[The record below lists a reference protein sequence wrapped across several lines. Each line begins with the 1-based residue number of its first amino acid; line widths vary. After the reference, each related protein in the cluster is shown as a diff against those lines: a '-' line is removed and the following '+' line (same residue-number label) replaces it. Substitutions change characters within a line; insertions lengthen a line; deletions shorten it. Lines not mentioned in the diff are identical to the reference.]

1 MRQAIKTEIRDQIE
15 KKLRDNLDVT
25 FLNLKDESYLHANH
39 NEKAKAGGTHFLLTI
54 VARNFDEINLLSR
67 HKIINQ
73 ILRDEFK
80 IIHALKIKAYNGKEY
95 IDKNAMKKACLQNKN
110 N

>member
-1 MRQAIKTEIRDQIE
+1 MHQAIKTEIKDQIE
-15 KKLRDNLDVT
+15 KKLRENLDVI

-39 NEKAKAGGTHFLLTI
+39 NEEAKAGGTHFLLTI
-54 VARNFDEINLLSR
+54 AARNFDEINLLSR

-80 IIHALKIKAYNGKEY
+80 IIHALKIRSYNGKEY
-95 IDKNAMKKACLQNKN
+95 IDKNAVQKACLQNKN

>member
-1 MRQAIKTEIRDQIE
+1 MHQAIKTEIKNQIE

-39 NEKAKAGGTHFLLTI
+39 NEEAKAGGTHFSLTI
-54 VARNFDEINLLSR
+54 VAGNFDAINLLSR

-80 IIHALKIKAYNGKEY
+80 IIHALKIKAYNGKE
-95 IDKNAMKKACLQNKN
+95 
-110 N
+110 

>member
-1 MRQAIKTEIRDQIE
+1 MRQATKINIKDQIE
-15 KKLRDNLDVT
+15 NKLRENLDVS

-39 NEKAKAGGTHFLLTI
+39 NEEAKAGGTHFSLTI
-54 VARNFDEINLLSR
+54 VARDFDCVGLLGR

-73 ILRDEFK
+73 ILKDEFK

-95 IDKNAMKKACLQNKN
+95 IDKNVMQKACLQNKN

>member
-1 MRQAIKTEIRDQIE
+1 MHQATKINIKDQIE
-15 KKLRDNLDVT
+15 NKLREKLDVI

-39 NEKAKAGGTHFLLTI
+39 NEEAKAGGTHFSLTI
-54 VARNFDEINLLSR
+54 VAGDFDCVNLLGR

-73 ILRDEFK
+73 ILKDEFK

-95 IDKNAMKKACLQNKN
+95 IDKNAMQKACLQNKN

>member
-1 MRQAIKTEIRDQIE
+1 MRQATKINIKDQIE
-15 KKLRDNLDVT
+15 NKLREKLDVI

-39 NEKAKAGGTHFLLTI
+39 NEEAKAGGTHLSLMI
-54 VARNFDEINLLSR
+54 VARDFDYVNLLGR

-73 ILRDEFK
+73 ILKDEFK

-95 IDKNAMKKACLQNKN
+95 IDNNVMQKACLQNKN

>member
-1 MRQAIKTEIRDQIE
+1 MRQAIKTEIKDQIE

-25 FLNLKDESYLHANH
+25 FLNLKDESYLHVNH
-39 NEKAKAGGTHFLLTI
+39 NEEAKEGDTHFSLTI
-54 VARNFDEINLLSR
+54 VAKNFDEINLLSR

-95 IDKNAMKKACLQNKN
+95 LSKNDMQKAYLQNKN